1 VTCSIAASNT
11 TYGNAPLSAKLLRA
25 EGWSN
30 GCAKQQRNFRVELAR
45 SSLRPSTKRHQP
57 WTVVAGVS
65 AMVEIGYSMSSEEH
79 APLDLVKYAK
89 IAEDVGFSFAL
100 ISDHYHPWI
109 SRQGHNSFVWS
120 VIGAIATATDRLRV
134 GTGVTCPLMR
144 VHPAIVAQAAATAA
158 VMMPGRFFLGVGTG
172 ENLNEHVLGEGW
184 PDANTRRAMLEEAI
198 DVLRALWSGGEH
210 SHFGRFFT
218 VDNARLYTL
227 PDEPPEVMVAA
238 GTRATAELAGRL
250 GDGLVGTAPEPDLV
264 AAFEHA
270 GGRRKP
276 RYGQLTVCWA
286 RSDEEARRI
295 ALEWWPNAGLTG
307 DLSQELPRPPHF
319 EQACQL
325 VDESTVTKQVVC
337 SSDVTPHL
345 EAIGRFVD
353 AGYDHVYIHQ
363 VGPDQEGFFRFFE
376 TTVLPQLV

>member
-1 VTCSIAASNT
+1 
-11 TYGNAPLSAKLLRA
+11 
-25 EGWSN
+25 
-30 GCAKQQRNFRVELAR
+30 
-45 SSLRPSTKRHQP
+45 
-57 WTVVAGVS
+57 
-65 AMVEIGYSMSSEEH
+65 
-79 APLDLVKYAK
+79 
-89 IAEDVGFSFAL
+89 
-100 ISDHYHPWI
+100 
-109 SRQGHNSFVWS
+109 
-120 VIGAIATATDRLRV
+120 
-134 GTGVTCPLMR
+134 
-144 VHPAIVAQAAATAA
+144 
-158 VMMPGRFFLGVGTG
+158 MPGRFFLGVGTG

-307 DLSQELPRPPHF
+307 DLSQQLPRPRHF

-325 VDESTVTKQVVC
+325 VDENTVTKQVVC
-337 SSDVTPHL
+337 SSDVAPHL

-376 TTVLPQLV
+376 TTVLPQLA